1 MISDIALSLY
11 EAMQQARPLPP
22 LSQTWPNLTG
32 DDAYEVQKAFLAH
45 RRGHRVGYK
54 IGLTNPAVQ
63 KQLGVSEP
71 DYGVLLDTM
80 EVPHQGVTS
89 ARRLIAPRIEGELAF
104 VLGEDLDSA
113 NISARDVLTAT
124 EWVYPSLEIVDS
136 RILDWKITIID
147 TVADNASA
155 GQFVLGPKGVRPQ
168 DVDFELAGVTMRI
181 NGAVES
187 TGTTGASLG
196 NPLHAVA
203 WLARTIFARRS
214 PLRKGDLLLS
224 GALCP
229 MVAVRGG
236 MHVDLDISGVGTAAV
251 RFSDEPAI
259 PGF

>member
-1 MISDIALSLY
+1 MISDIAQALY
-11 EAMQQARPLPP
+11 DAMQSASPLAPI
-22 LSQTWPNLTG
+22 SQTWPTLTG
-32 DDAYEVQKAFLAH
+32 DDAYDIQKDFLS
-45 RRGHRVGYK
+45 RRAGQRVGYK

-80 EVPHQGVTS
+80 EVAHRGITS

-104 VLGEDLDSA
+104 VLGEDLDGA
-113 NISARDVLTAT
+113 DISARDVIAAT
-124 EWVYPSLEIVDS
+124 SLVYPSLEIVDS
-136 RILDWKITIID
+136 RIRDWKITIID

-181 NGAVES
+181 NGLVES

-203 WLARTIFARRS
+203 WLARTMFARKS

-229 MVAVRGG
+229 MVPIRGG
-236 MHVDLDISGVGTAAV
+236 MHVDLEISGVGHTSV
-251 RFSDEPAI
+251 RFSDEPAS

>member
-1 MISDIALSLY
+1 MISNIANSLFN
-11 EAMQQARPLPP
+11 AMQQATPVPP
-22 LSQTWPNLTG
+22 LSQTWPGLTG
-32 DDAYEVQKAFLAH
+32 DDAYQVQKAFLAM
-45 RRGHRVGYK
+45 RKGQRVGYK

-80 EVPHQGVTS
+80 EVPHQGLTS

-104 VLGEDLDSA
+104 VLGEDLDGPD
-113 NISARDVLTAT
+113 ISARDVLAATAL
-124 EWVYPSLEIVDS
+124 VYPSLEIVDS
-136 RILDWKITIID
+136 RIIDWKITIVD

-155 GQFVLGPKGVRPQ
+155 GQFVLGPKGVCPR
-168 DVDFELAGVTMRI
+168 DVDFELAGVTMRV

-203 WLARTIFARRS
+203 WLARTMFARHS

-236 MHVDLDISGVGTAAV
+236 MHVDLEISGVGNTSV
-251 RFSDEPAI
+251 RFSDEPAT